1 MTRRFVL
8 LLLAVL
14 PLLNSC
20 GTTEGGVDNSAA
32 GQSVQLRNAA
42 IRAEPRGDWYIGRR
56 YFTNKVRYWGY
67 LRSPGQLWDTAKL
80 VVMDESRGVRT
91 PDRLPEAPSGGG
103 RAHGY
108 DHNYEYRIWGH
119 YTGRVVYDP
128 NSDRE
133 IPLFAPTR
141 FEVISE
147 HPGYLFSPKDK
158 YHPNYIPAREVKY
171 QTPARL

>member
-1 MTRRFVL
+1 MTRRFIL
-8 LLLAVL
+8 LLISLL

-20 GTTEGGVDNSAA
+20 ATTEGGDTGA

-80 VVMDESRGVRT
+80 VVMDENRGIRT
-91 PDRLPEAPSGGG
+91 PDRLPEAPASGN
-103 RAHGY
+103 AHGF
-108 DHNYEYRIWGH
+108 DHNYEYRVWGN

-133 IPLFAPTR
+133 VPLFAPR
-141 FEVISE
+141 KFEVISE
-147 HPGYLFSPKDK
+147 HPGYLFSPKDR
-158 YHPNYIPAREVKY
+158 YNPNYIPAREAKY
-171 QTPARL
+171 QTPARM